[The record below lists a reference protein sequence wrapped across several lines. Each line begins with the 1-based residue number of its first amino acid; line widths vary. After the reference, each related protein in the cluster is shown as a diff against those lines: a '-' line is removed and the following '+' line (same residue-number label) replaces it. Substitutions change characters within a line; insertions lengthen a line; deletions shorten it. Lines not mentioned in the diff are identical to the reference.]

1 MKRQLPLLLTF
12 LAGTIP
18 IFAFF
23 VPERH
28 VTLVSTTL
36 DSWLIIVAGFALLLG
51 VVNVVQMNANK
62 IARRGSGW
70 PYAVVLLAGL
80 GIMGFFGFSGA
91 FNMFGGIATRSDGT
105 STPFDWLYKF
115 GFLPLQG
122 TMFSLL
128 AFFIASASYRAFRAR
143 NVEATILLVAALIVM
158 LGRIPFGEMMSRG
171 FLPWLTEQIIM
182 PGPNMAAQRGI
193 MIGAALGAASMAL
206 RIILGIERS
215 YLGIGK
221 GE

>member
-23 VPERH
+23 VPEKH
-28 VTLVSTTL
+28 VGLVSTTL

-51 VVNVVQMNANK
+51 VVNVIQMNANK
-62 IARRGSGW
+62 IRRQSSGW
-70 PYAVVLLAGL
+70 PYAIVLLAGL
-80 GIMGFFGFSGA
+80 GIMGFFGFAGA
-91 FNMFGGIATRSDGT
+91 FNMFGGIATRPDGS
-105 STPFDWLYKF
+105 STPFDWLYKY

-128 AFFIASASYRAFRAR
+128 AFFMASASYRAFRAR
-143 NVEATILLVAALIVM
+143 NVEATILLIAALIVM
-158 LGRIPFGEMMSRG
+158 FGRIPFGEMVSKW
-171 FLPWLTEQIIM
+171 FPLATEWIM
-182 PGPNMAAQRGI
+182 GKPNMAAQRGI

-206 RIILGIERS
+206 RVILGIERS

>member
-1 MKRQLPLLLTF
+1 MKRQIPLLLTF

-18 IFAFF
+18 IVAFF
-23 VPERH
+23 VPQRH
-28 VTLVSTTL
+28 VGLVSTAL

-62 IARRGSGW
+62 IRRQSSGW
-70 PYAVVLLAGL
+70 PYAIVLLAGL
-80 GIMGFFGFSGA
+80 AIMGFFGFAGA
-91 FNMFGGIATRSDGT
+91 FNVFGGIATRPDGS
-105 STPFDWLYKF
+105 STPFDWLYKY

-128 AFFIASASYRAFRAR
+128 AFFMASASYRAFRAR
-143 NVEATILLVAALIVM
+143 NVEATILLIAALIVM
-158 LGRIPFGEMMSRG
+158 FGRIPFGEMVSKW
-171 FLPWLTEQIIM
+171 FPLTTEWIM
-182 PGPNMAAQRGI
+182 GKPNMAAQRGI

-206 RIILGIERS
+206 RVILGIERS

>member
-1 MKRQLPLLLTF
+1 MKRQVPLLLTF

-18 IFAFF
+18 IIAFF

-28 VTLVSTTL
+28 VGLVSTTL

-62 IARRGSGW
+62 IRRQSSGW
-70 PYAVVLLAGL
+70 PYAIVLLAGL
-80 GIMGFFGFSGA
+80 AMMGFFGFAGA
-91 FNMFGGIATRSDGT
+91 FNMFGGIATRPDGS
-105 STPFDWLYKF
+105 STPFDWLYKY

-128 AFFIASASYRAFRAR
+128 AFFMASASYRAFRAR
-143 NVEATILLVAALIVM
+143 NVEATILLIAALIVM
-158 LGRIPFGEMMSRG
+158 FGRIPFGEMVSKW
-171 FLPWLTEQIIM
+171 FPLATEWIM
-182 PGPNMAAQRGI
+182 GKPNMAAQRGI

-206 RIILGIERS
+206 RVILGIERS

>member
-1 MKRQLPLLLTF
+1 MKRQVPLLLTF

-18 IFAFF
+18 IVAFF

-28 VTLVSTTL
+28 MGLVSTTL

-62 IARRGSGW
+62 IKRQSSGW
-70 PYAVVLLAGL
+70 PYAIVLLAGL
-80 GIMGFFGFSGA
+80 AIMGFFGFAGA
-91 FNMFGGIATRSDGT
+91 FNMFGGIATRPDGS
-105 STPFDWLYKF
+105 STPFDWLYKY

-128 AFFIASASYRAFRAR
+128 AFFMASASYRAFRAR
-143 NVEATILLVAALIVM
+143 NVEATILLIAALIVM
-158 LGRIPFGEMMSRG
+158 FGRIPFGEMVSKW
-171 FLPWLTEQIIM
+171 FPLTTEWIM
-182 PGPNMAAQRGI
+182 GKPNMAAQRGI

-206 RIILGIERS
+206 RVILGIERS